1 MSVHRGA
8 VALAAL
14 IGGASSVLVAVCATP
29 AGAHGAPTDPASRVV
44 ACGPRGDHARS
55 AACVAAVRAGG
66 ATAFEKWDNLRVADV
81 AGRDRRMIPD
91 RQLCSAGIDLYKGLD
106 AARDDWP
113 ATALKAGAPFTL
125 TYASTI
131 PHRGT
136 FRVFLTRESYDPSTP
151 LSWDDLEREP
161 VASATDPELRDGV
174 YRVRGTLPEG
184 REGRH
189 LLYTVWQNSD
199 TPDTYY
205 SCSDVVLSPARPAAA
220 ASTPASTPSNAP
232 TAAPA
237 RESAAG
243 TSSSP
248 SRVADTGAARS
259 SADSDTARTNAGGT
273 SARGVPVPVVAGVAA
288 LAVAAAVAGAAYA
301 RRRRRV

>member
-1 MSVHRGA
+1 MSVHRSP

-14 IGGASSVLVAVCATP
+14 IGGASSVLVAVCATQ
-29 AGAHGAPTDPASRVV
+29 AGAHGAPTDPASRAV

-66 ATAFEKWDNLRVADV
+66 ATAFAKWDNLRVADV
-81 AGRDRRMIPD
+81 AGRDRLMIPD
-91 RQLCSAGIDLYKGLD
+91 RQLCSAGIDLYKELD

-113 ATALKAGAPFTL
+113 ATSLKAGAPFTL

-136 FRVFLTRESYDPSTP
+136 FRVYLTKDGYDPGVP
-151 LSWDDLEREP
+151 LRWDDLENEP
-161 VASATDPELRDGV
+161 VASVTDPELRGGV
-174 YRVRGTLPEG
+174 YRVRGALPKG

-189 LLYTVWQNSD
+189 VLYTVWQNSD

-220 ASTPASTPSNAP
+220 PSAPTPPSANPP
-232 TAAPA
+232 TAAPTRTSAAPAPA
-237 RESAAG
+237 RTSASGTGSAHSRTDSGVAAVPAAG
-243 TSSSP
+243 TSS
-248 SRVADTGAARS
+248 
-259 SADSDTARTNAGGT
+259 
-273 SARGVPVPVVAGVAA
+273 RGVPVMLVAGLGA
-288 LAVAAAVAGAAYA
+288 LAVAAAVTGAAYA
-301 RRRRRV
+301 RRRHRV